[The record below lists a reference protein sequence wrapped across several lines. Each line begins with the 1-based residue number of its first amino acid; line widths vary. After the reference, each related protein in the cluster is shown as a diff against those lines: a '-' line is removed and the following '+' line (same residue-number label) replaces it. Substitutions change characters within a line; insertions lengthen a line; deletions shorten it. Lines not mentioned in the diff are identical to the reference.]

1 MSTKKREDTFSF
13 IAVAGA
19 SDWTVRETQITELC
33 LECKLC
39 PRLNVLP
46 DTVLRSD
53 LSGRGRAAFVRDFK
67 AGTFV
72 SVCRVH

>member
-1 MSTKKREDTFSF
+1 MSTKKTEDTFSF
-13 IAVAGA
+13 IEVAGVT
-19 SDWTVRETQITELC
+19 DWTVRETQITELC

-53 LSGRGRAAFVRDFK
+53 VSRRSRAVFMKDFK